1 MSRYFTRASWTYDPG
16 RMDEWDD
23 EEPAQLPSFTV
34 HEDELE
40 TFTGIL
46 DHRGHEIHR
55 CERIRMGFERRR
67 K

>member
-1 MSRYFTRASWTYDPG
+1 
-16 RMDEWDD
+16 MDEWDD